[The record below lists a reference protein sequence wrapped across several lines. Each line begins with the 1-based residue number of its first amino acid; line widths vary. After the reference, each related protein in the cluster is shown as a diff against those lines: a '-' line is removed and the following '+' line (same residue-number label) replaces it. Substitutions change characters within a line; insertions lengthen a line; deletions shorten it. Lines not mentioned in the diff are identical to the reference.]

1 MKKYIKIIGISVL
14 CIALIVG
21 YYYYLS
27 HKDKKNVENS
37 TEVSAVTEVLLEDL
51 DQDYPPTPRETVK
64 FYNRILSCL
73 YNEEYDEEQFE
84 KLAEQAR
91 KLMDDELLNNNP
103 KDVYLSTLK
112 TDVEGYKERGQTIA
126 DTTVSSSSE
135 IEYKTVDG
143 KECAFVTASYFIKEG
158 NSYTR
163 TYEEYIL
170 RKDEDE
176 KWKILGYHLVEGDKS
191 DE

>member
-1 MKKYIKIIGISVL
+1 MKKYIKIMGISVL

-51 DQDYPPTPRETVK
+51 AQDYPPTPRETVK

-170 RKDEDE
+170 RKDEE
-176 KWKILGYHLVEGDKS
+176 KKWKILGYHLVEGDKS

>member
-27 HKDKKNVENS
+27 HKDKKNVENT
-37 TEVSAVTEVLLEDL
+37 TEVSAVSEILMEDL
-51 DQDYPPTPRETVK
+51 DKDYPPTPRETVK
-64 FYNRILSCL
+64 FYNRIITCL

-84 KLAEQAR
+84 ELAVQAR
-91 KLMDDELLNNNP
+91 KLFDDELLDNNP
-103 KDVYLSTLK
+103 KEVYISTLEL
-112 TDVEGYKERGQTIA
+112 DIDGYKEREQTIA

-143 KECAFVTASYFIKEG
+143 KQCALVTASYFIKEG

-163 TYEEYIL
+163 SYEEYVL
-170 RKDEDE
+170 RQDEDK
-176 KWKILGYHLVEGDKS
+176 KWKILGYHLVKGEDS